1 MRTLTEKYNGV
12 LRGLFSKD
20 QFLRDARMEQSNLIT
35 QHNSYNDAV
44 NILLNKGLISESAG
58 AERFL
63 DSLFD
68 ITNDELR
75 VGHITQD
82 EYEYILKQ
90 IDTKE
95 YDLLA
100 FGHDPNQV
108 FDKLLMQAQAELGP
122 VVSESAGA
130 ERFLDALFALA
141 NDELRVGHITQD
153 EYEYILKQ
161 IETKEYDL
169 LLHGSDPDQVFDKLL
184 MQAEVELGK
193 VDEGMTPEEYAEA
206 EEAARLAKHPEK
218 KKIEDIRAMLD
229 KERFKHMKFDDP
241 KLDQEYQEWYKDW
254 EAYDG
259 PESLE
264 EGPARNNPKIEKLV
278 AGINDL
284 IAQAVDSDGDPVGV
298 VDPTSTWEEPYVYEP
313 IQYKNGHL
321 KIVSK
326 SPYQKTSDVDIILSR
341 DMEFDGIPTLRLIMR
356 MYKKAIKQ
364 AARMTSQD
372 IEETSLNEKKATYCG
387 RCGHTHVKGTP
398 CPRPFKE
405 GLSPYGDDAYI
416 KSVEEKKLTAAE
428 KRGKEKIV
436 KSLVKGGMSKKNPM
450 TYAIATTQA
459 KELYEEEDNSVKA
472 KYLEIVSYFNNVA
485 RSLDPKESYE
495 LHNMLKDYFNRMFEG
510 GVNESELDGY
520 LAADVVDDIVK
531 LIGPEMVKG
540 QVEDA
545 PNRNYIYLKLTD
557 KKFAGDVINL
567 LKTKFG
573 IDSKYD
579 TTFGHMPSVSFPSN
593 KVVREVVSEAPTTV
607 ERNDELEHVSPKG
620 PTFTVS
626 TFGKT
631 RVSGPVTKA
640 GTYKGKDY
648 RVHDLIAIKPIEVGA
663 VFKKLPAAKPEV
675 KYANLAE
682 AKEEGY
688 QAPKAELPLDV
699 LQHAIRFELEK
710 KEVEGATKV
719 YRYTEDEYL
728 KAYKAAVKN
737 LEKDLLHY
745 KKQEGAVEGPSS
757 KSDEMVKV
765 KLKEGFK
772 NIIRDIL
779 SENTSDK
786 KAFNLNGKPL

>member
-44 NILLNKGLISESAG
+44 NILLNKGLISEVLNQAGKFAKAKSEAMRLSKEEGKTKYVEKGPDETFVVSNSYDAQKTIVSFKDGRFLSGNEFLNESAG

-82 EYEYILKQ
+82 EYDYILKQ

-95 YDLLA
+95 YDLIA

-108 FDKLLMQAQAELGP
+108 FDKLLMRAQAELGP
-122 VVSESAGA
+122 VDERLISESAQA

-153 EYEYILKQ
+153 EYDYILKQ
-161 IETKEYDL
+161 IDTKEYDL

-218 KKIEDIRAMLD
+218 KKIEDLRAMLD

-259 PESLE
+259 PERLE
-264 EGPARNNPKIEKLV
+264 EGPASNNPKIEKLV

-284 IAQAVDSDGDPVGV
+284 IAQAVDSDGDPIGV

-364 AARMTSQD
+364 SGRMTGQD

-416 KSVEEKKLTAAE
+416 KSVEEKKLTDAE

-436 KSLVKGGMSKKNPM
+436 KSLTKAGMSKKNPI
-450 TYAIATTQA
+450 TYAIATSQA
-459 KELYEEEDNSVKA
+459 KELYEEEDTSVHG

-485 RSLDPKESYE
+485 RSLSEEESYE
-495 LHNMLKDYFNRMFEG
+495 LHNMLKDYFNRLFEG
-510 GVNESELDGY
+510 AIE
-520 LAADVVDDIVK
+520 
-531 LIGPEMVKG
+531 
-540 QVEDA
+540 
-545 PNRNYIYLKLTD
+545 
-557 KKFAGDVINL
+557 
-567 LKTKFG
+567 
-573 IDSKYD
+573 
-579 TTFGHMPSVSFPSN
+579 
-593 KVVREVVSEAPTTV
+593 EAPTTV
-607 ERNDELEHVSPKG
+607 ERNDELEHINPKG

-682 AKEEGY
+682 AKKEVY

-710 KEVEGATKV
+710 KKVDGATKV
-719 YRYTEDEYL
+719 YRFTEEEYL
-728 KAYKAAVKN
+728 KAYKAATKN

-745 KKQEGAVEGPSS
+745 KKEEGAVEGPSS

-765 KLKEGFK
+765 KLKESFK
-772 NIIRDIL
+772 NIIRNIL